1 MTSTYRRVLLAARPE
16 GRVNESNLI
25 LDDTAPIPAVEAG
38 EALVKVRYLSIDP
51 TIRGWMNDAPGYLPP
66 IGLGEVIRSG
76 GIGEVVA
83 SNNDAYPV
91 GATVF
96 GMLGWQEYAVTDPQ
110 SPLTVVPEGMDP
122 TSVLSVFGVTGMT
135 AYFGLLDIGKP
146 QAGDTVVVSGAA
158 GATGSVVGQIA
169 KLVGAARVVGIAG
182 TDEKCSWLTDELGFD
197 AAINYRQEDVM
208 ARLSQNCPDGID
220 VFFDNVG
227 GEILDAALAHLA
239 MKARVVI
246 CGAISQYNSDVT
258 RGPQNYLSLITKRAR
273 MEGFLVLDYLDRFP
287 EAQLKMFE
295 WVLGG
300 FIRHKEHVV
309 DGLEHAGDALN
320 LLFSGENSG
329 KVIVRI

>member
-1 MTSTYRRVLLAARPE
+1 MLLAARPE
-16 GRVNESNLI
+16 GLVNATNFT
-25 LDDTAPIPAVEAG
+25 LDDTAPIPTIEDG
-38 EALVKVRYLSIDP
+38 EVLVKVRYLSIDP
-51 TIRGWMNDAPGYLPP
+51 TIRGWLNDAPGYLPP

-76 GIGEVVA
+76 GIGEVIA

-96 GMLGWQEYAVTDPQ
+96 GMLGWQEYAVVDANGQ
-110 SPLTVVPEGMDP
+110 LTVVPEGVDP
-122 TSVLSVFGVTGMT
+122 TWVLSVFGITGMT
-135 AYFGLLDIGKP
+135 AYFGLLDIGQP

-169 KLVGAARVVGIAG
+169 KLVGASRVVGIAG
-182 TDEKCSWLTDELGFD
+182 TDEKCAWLTDELGFD
-197 AAINYRQEDVM
+197 AAINYRRENVM
-208 ARLSQNCPDGID
+208 VRLSETCPDGID

-227 GEILDAALAHLA
+227 GRILDAALAHLA

-246 CGAISQYNSDVT
+246 CGAISQYNSEVT
-258 RGPQNYLSLITKRAR
+258 EGPKNYLSLISKRAR
-273 MEGFLVLDYLDRFP
+273 MEGFLILDYLDRFP

-300 FIRHKEHVV
+300 SIQHKEDIV

-329 KVIVRI
+329 KVIVKI

>member
-1 MTSTYRRVLLAARPE
+1 MTSTYRRMLLAARPE
-16 GRVNESNLI
+16 GLVNATNFT
-25 LDDTAPIPAVEAG
+25 LDDTAPIPTIEDG
-38 EALVKVRYLSIDP
+38 EVLVKVRYLSIDP
-51 TIRGWMNDAPGYLPP
+51 TIRGWLNDAPGYLPP

-76 GIGEVVA
+76 GIGEVIA

-96 GMLGWQEYAVTDPQ
+96 GMLGWQEYAVVDANGQ
-110 SPLTVVPEGMDP
+110 LTVVPEGVDP
-122 TSVLSVFGVTGMT
+122 TWVLSVFGITGMT
-135 AYFGLLDIGKP
+135 AYFGLLDIGQP

-169 KLVGAARVVGIAG
+169 KLVGASRVVGIAG
-182 TDEKCSWLTDELGFD
+182 TDEKCAWLTDELGFD
-197 AAINYRQEDVM
+197 AAINYRRENVM
-208 ARLSQNCPDGID
+208 VRLSETCPDGID

-227 GEILDAALAHLA
+227 GRILDAALAHLA

-246 CGAISQYNSDVT
+246 CGAISQYNSEVT
-258 RGPQNYLSLITKRAR
+258 EGPKNYLSLISKRAR
-273 MEGFLVLDYLDRFP
+273 MEGFLILDYLDRFP

-300 FIRHKEHVV
+300 SIQHKEDIV

-329 KVIVRI
+329 KVIVKI